1 MSRPQSIGLVW
12 TSTLANSLASC
23 FVCENW
29 LHGPTRSAAKRFAM
43 AKGSCKNIILTS
55 LIFGGRVRWSCT
67 SFGELYFF
75 FCHSCSFTYTL
86 SSSQKGEPAQF
97 FYGLRRKIFRKNRTG
112 VNTRQHFHVYCAPRH
127 PLRALCEPPGG
138 FEEPRK
144 SPLSWKLIC
153 HAACPRQGTAPQTP
167 PDTLILT

>member
-1 MSRPQSIGLVW
+1 MSRSQLVW
-12 TSTLANSLASC
+12 SEHWLIRWHRV

-29 LHGPTRSAAKRFAM
+29 LHGPTRSAAKGFAM
-43 AKGSCKNIILTS
+43 AKEVIRASSWLARFLVDVSVGVARPRQT
-55 LIFGGRVRWSCT
+55 LI
-67 SFGELYFF
+67 F
-75 FCHSCSFTYTL
+75 FCHLCSFTHTL

-97 FYGLRRKIFRKNRTG
+97 FRGCVEQYFGKNRTG
-112 VNTRQHFHVYCAPRH
+112 VNTRQHFHVCCFPPHR
-127 PLRALCEPPGG
+127 LRALCESPGG

-153 HAACPRQGTAPQTP
+153 HAACPRQRTAPQTP

>member
-1 MSRPQSIGLVW
+1 MSRPRSVW
-12 TSTLANSLASC
+12 SELRHWLILWHRVSC
-23 FVCENW
+23 VKIDFMVPREA
-29 LHGPTRSAAKRFAM
+29 LQKRFAM
-43 AKGSCKNIILTS
+43 AKEVVRTS
-55 LIFGGRVRWSCT
+55 SWLAWFLVDVWANSI
-67 SFGELYFF
+67 F
-75 FCHSCSFTYTL
+75 FCHSCSFTHTL

-112 VNTRQHFHVYCAPRH
+112 VNTRQHFHVCCAHRH